1 MENNEETRCRSA
13 SFFVTFFREKKVE
26 FFSSIKTLPWGEN
39 AFDASLSL
47 AFSFEEY
54 SAVLFSGAPSDYDF
68 VWWWWSFGGVECLLL
83 LSMCAFSLVVVKV
96 KLFFPLYRRRAC
108 VYYHTQEQK
117 RSSLLKFLFQQILTH
132 WW

>member
-26 FFSSIKTLPWGEN
+26 FFSSIKTTAGRERVRARLSLWR
-39 AFDASLSL
+39 SLSKNTPL
-47 AFSFEEY
+47 
-54 SAVLFSGAPSDYDF
+54 LFSGAPSDYDF
-68 VWWWWSFGGVECLLL
+68 VWWWWSFGGVERLLL
-83 LSMCAFSLVVVKV
+83 LSMCAFSLVVVQV